1 MVFLDQSRFWV
12 LGFDIWTG
20 RSSIESAL
28 IGLWVDGVLK
38 WNEKE
43 GGGEEGDGIASIRYY
58 LLTYLPT
65 YLFTYHQV

>member
-1 MVFLDQSRFWV
+1 M
-12 LGFDIWTG
+12 G

-58 LLTYLPT
+58 LPTSLPI
-65 YLFTYHQV
+65 YLFTYY